1 MAPTALRKLYIMTA
15 RYAVLLKVHYWNDFA
30 ERRLR
35 HLLEKAGSGE
45 VYLFVDETHGAV
57 GPIAHDKVIRATQ
70 ATMAELNVALEP
82 PESVFW
88 YNVDYP
94 LYYFFLQNRTY
105 DYYLMCEHDA
115 VLNIDIDEFVEAA
128 HRDRVDYAGLPS
140 AEIGWPLQTGEGVY
154 PESFTL
160 HQWLNCLSLHSRRS
174 VEFLLERRQ
183 LLSRRYAAREIAT
196 WPNNEVFIP
205 TEMFNN
211 GFNVRSLADFGN
223 VDRYN
228 WWPPTLED
236 DVPLLQDQAFL
247 HPVLDERKY
256 LTSCLRFSDL
266 LSYKSLAKNSQ
277 LRRLLDRWTPYSL
290 APIFFKELVRQAVR
304 RFMPTFLLD
313 AIPST
318 QNAANFRRLLRQ
330 STK

>member
-1 MAPTALRKLYIMTA
+1 MTPP
-15 RYAVLLKVHYWNDFA
+15 YAILLKIHYWNDFA

-35 HLLEKAGSGE
+35 HLIQKARTGD
-45 VYLFVDETHGAV
+45 VHIFVDETHGAV

-70 ATMAELNVALEP
+70 ADMAELNVALEP
-82 PESVFW
+82 PESVFC

-94 LYYFFLQNRTY
+94 LYYFFLRNRSY

-115 VLNIDIDEFVEAA
+115 VLNIDIDEFVRTA
-128 HRDRVDYAGLPS
+128 HQDRVDYAGFPS
-140 AEIGWPLQTGEGVY
+140 AEIGWPLQTGEDAY
-154 PESFTL
+154 PKSFTL
-160 HQWLNCLSLHSRRS
+160 HQWLNCVSLHSRRS
-174 VEFLLERRQ
+174 IEFLLERRQ
-183 LLSRRYAAREIAT
+183 VLSRQYAAGEIAT

-211 GFNVRSLADFGN
+211 GFIVRTLADFGK

-236 DVPLLQDQAFL
+236 DVPLLPDHAFL

-256 LTSCLRFSDL
+256 VISCLRFSDL
-266 LSYKSLAKNSQ
+266 LSYKCLARNSQ
-277 LRRLLDRWTPYSL
+277 LRRLLNRWTLLSL
-290 APIFFKELVRQAVR
+290 APIFFKEFVRQAVR
-304 RFMPTFLLD
+304 KLMPTFLLD

-318 QNAANFRRLLRQ
+318 RNAGNFRRLLRQ
-330 STK
+330 PTK